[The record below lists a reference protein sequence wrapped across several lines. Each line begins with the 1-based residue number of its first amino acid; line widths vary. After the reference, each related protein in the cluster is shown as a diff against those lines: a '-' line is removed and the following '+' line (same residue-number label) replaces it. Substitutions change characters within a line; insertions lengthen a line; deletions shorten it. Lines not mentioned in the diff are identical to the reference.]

1 MFCTWLLSQ
10 SLSAVCKAFLNIAE
24 ISEIEMFDSSHHEQ
38 QLPKVSSTSSKP
50 EANSSSSNDLYLS
63 NSEEPAQDMSW
74 RDEDLQVVVETWAFA
89 GNFCACERICSVI
102 CTKELGF
109 FLWLNTI
116 FSFGEGRDDSGPR
129 RTRNTSLFS
138 AISVS

>member
-1 MFCTWLLSQ
+1 
-10 SLSAVCKAFLNIAE
+10 LSAVCKAFLNIAE

-74 RDEDLQVVVETWAFA
+74 RDEDLQVVVET
-89 GNFCACERICSVI
+89 
-102 CTKELGF
+102 
-109 FLWLNTI
+109 
-116 FSFGEGRDDSGPR
+116 
-129 RTRNTSLFS
+129 
-138 AISVS
+138 